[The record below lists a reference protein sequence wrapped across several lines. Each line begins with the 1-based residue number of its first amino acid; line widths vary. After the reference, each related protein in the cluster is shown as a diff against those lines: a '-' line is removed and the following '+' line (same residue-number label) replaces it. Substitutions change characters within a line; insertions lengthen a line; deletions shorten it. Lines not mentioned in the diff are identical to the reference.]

1 MPPRRSSRTTTSASS
16 VQATA
21 TLPLITVSD
30 DLSGL
35 LDQIDAYVAIEE
47 DISNPNVEDSD
58 DEYIDEIREPIAD
71 RTNVLKNLHV
81 HEPGYTPSPPVVHF
95 MQGFEKCNSE
105 FYEAEPTL
113 IKVDHRLFTGAYV
126 DDLVMPDDDVGPS
139 SAVDTIGLT
148 IAFLEN
154 ELSLIHDQ
162 QKILTAREALITCLL
177 STLRKDIHDRES
189 PYCTVATSL
198 ESTSSFASSDESV
211 SF

>member
-1 MPPRRSSRTTTSASS
+1 
-16 VQATA
+16 
-21 TLPLITVSD
+21 
-30 DLSGL
+30 
-35 LDQIDAYVAIEE
+35 
-47 DISNPNVEDSD
+47 
-58 DEYIDEIREPIAD
+58 
-71 RTNVLKNLHV
+71 
-81 HEPGYTPSPPVVHF
+81 

-113 IKVDHRLFTGAYV
+113 INVDHQLLTGAHV
-126 DDLVMPDDDVGPS
+126 DNLVMPDDDVGPS
-139 SAVDTIGLT
+139 SAADTIGLT

-162 QKILTAREALITCLL
+162 RKILTAREALITSLL

-189 PYCTVATSL
+189 PDCTVATSL